1 MNVAELIRNAA
12 AERKTR
18 FAFELLPPLKG
29 EGLGPVF
36 GAINPLMEF
45 DPAYIN
51 VTFHREGVKQNLLPD
66 GLHPNTEG
74 SKLLARAAYS
84 GITGAR
90 ERWASRPPSATATA
104 WRRCRT

>member
-66 GLHPNTEG
+66 GRTEWHTVR
-74 SKLLARAAYS
+74 SAA
-84 GITGAR
+84 GCPATT
-90 ERWASRPPSATATA
+90 SRT
-104 WRRCRT
+104 R